1 VISSSPPNASAPE
14 KRHAL
19 RHPTAGE
26 TTLYLVRHGRTESNQ
41 RNVMVGITDV
51 PLDAV
56 GVGQARAIA
65 ERLASEVDAD
75 VLLASPLSRAFE
87 TARIIGARIG
97 LTPVA
102 RPDVVEIDFGDLE
115 GVSIDR
121 FLEDHS
127 SLWLR
132 MLDDADQEVGW
143 PDGESRHGFQQ
154 RVRAAFQS
162 ILEEYAHHRVIVVTH
177 GGVIGAFL
185 ASVLGLSP
193 NAPEAWDIANC
204 SLSHLDVDASGT
216 WVRAHNDTVHLEVLA
231 EPDDDVAVIA

>member
-1 VISSSPPNASAPE
+1 VISSSPPNATAPE

-127 SLWLR
+127 SRGTGFSSESVRHSSRSLR
-132 MLDDADQEVGW
+132 NTLTIGSSSSPMAGSSAHF
-143 PDGESRHGFQQ
+143 SRPF
-154 RVRAAFQS
+154 
-162 ILEEYAHHRVIVVTH
+162 
-177 GGVIGAFL
+177 
-185 ASVLGLSP
+185 
-193 NAPEAWDIANC
+193 
-204 SLSHLDVDASGT
+204 
-216 WVRAHNDTVHLEVLA
+216 
-231 EPDDDVAVIA
+231 